1 MDIHD
6 FWPDSFG
13 NIKLTEQS
21 VASLPL
27 TITGSVSAKVLIA
40 EAAMVDSSLQ

>member
-1 MDIHD
+1 MDIHC